1 MTTRSGQLTRAKR
14 PEPQP
19 RGKRRPAPRPPD
31 PALLSAIF
39 DSFPAGMLVVDRTGT
54 VMAYNRAVAETL
66 TKPTAGRDT
75 CCLLFGCRRQL
86 REHQQHECLTQLAID
101 SGPLSPMRVKP
112 PASINGELWVTGA
125 VLDESASHVVFEIE
139 VRGDPD
145 DLNGNSPSPELRIS
159 VLGATEVGTAAEPI
173 GGAWLDQ
180 RPGQLLKYLVVQRD
194 RVAQTEEI
202 AEALWPGSAA
212 KAPTNAVRHLVHVL
226 REKLEPG
233 RTRAASAFVLQEGGG
248 YRLNRQTVRVDVDEF
263 EANVR
268 VGLLAFSDGNSGTA
282 EDRLAYRETAE
293 NRLASALELYRG
305 DLLADLPY
313 AEWTLVERE
322 RLRDLI
328 ARSLQALA
336 SSRFDERDFDRA
348 EEYMERLAEMEPFD
362 NDVQRQHIAL
372 CMERGRYSR
381 ASRLYALFRQ
391 RMLREFGEAPD
402 FELADIRRE
411 LPGGR

>member
-1 MTTRSGQLTRAKR
+1 M
-14 PEPQP
+14 
-19 RGKRRPAPRPPD
+19 
-31 PALLSAIF
+31 
-39 DSFPAGMLVVDRTGT
+39 
-54 VMAYNRAVAETL
+54 
-66 TKPTAGRDT
+66 
-75 CCLLFGCRRQL
+75 
-86 REHQQHECLTQLAID
+86 
-101 SGPLSPMRVKP
+101 
-112 PASINGELWVTGA
+112 TGA
-125 VLDESASHVVFEIE
+125 VLDESASHVVSRSRFGAIPTTSTGSA
-139 VRGDPD
+139 RAPR
-145 DLNGNSPSPELRIS
+145 LRIF

-202 AEALWPGSAA
+202 AEALWPGSSA

-233 RTRAASAFVLQEGGG
+233 RTRAGSAFVLQEGGG
-248 YRLNRQTVRVDVDEF
+248 YRLNRRTVRVDVDEF

-268 VGLLAFSDGNSGTA
+268 VGLLAFTDGNSGTA
-282 EDRLAYRETAE
+282 EDRLTYRETAE
-293 NRLASALELYRG
+293 NRLALALELYRG

-313 AEWTLVERE
+313 AEWALVERE
-322 RLRDLI
+322 RLRDLR

-372 CMERGRYSR
+372 CMKRGRYSR

-411 LPGGR
+411 TPPAGVNPTSTSTQWRPGNGAARRPGCSTIRTPGGLSAGPSRRSSTPDACRREGGARLRRTGRPAPKERRSSTRREPWRGTRARSPWSAPARDWRSPSQRSRRPRT